1 MLDGEG
7 VAWIEDT
14 NNLTFTP
21 SVFYF
26 IIEGTNF
33 VQTHE

>member
-14 NNLTFTP
+14 NILTFTP

-26 IIEGTNF
+26 IKEGTNL
-33 VQTHE
+33 VRTHE

>member
-7 VAWIEDT
+7 FAWIEDT
-14 NNLTFTP
+14 NNLTFMP

-26 IIEGTNF
+26 I
-33 VQTHE
+33 QTLFEPTIRG